1 MSTPTLDGKPNELP
15 MISSSSATPAPRS
28 DSPESASDYSRSAS
42 AASTRSR
49 LGSKRPRSVS
59 NMTELMP
66 LRLSSSTSSFLSTP
80 SSTPEPIGDRVDEY
94 FPELLAQD
102 LECSV
107 GVFTAKRMTAGTPV
121 LLLSNEDKA
130 RIRNTRMG
138 PSSPY
143 LAACARVRSLG
154 AIEER
159 TSTVSFLGQQQSR
172 LEAAT
177 SDVDS
182 RTSSQTS
189 EDMAPP
195 SFRHRESVLT
205 AATSVASTNW
215 KSSAARSMP
224 SSTPLESSWID
235 CDSDCEEDGMDDCN
249 IEALS
254 PRPPTPPESDFDSGV
269 TGLRR
274 LGTRGSW
281 GYVEQPLHHKSHSVS
296 GGSPISPIS
305 PSRDRTSHV
314 SFDMPVRPSSTV
326 GFRRH
331 DRPEARGGL
340 QPLTAKPSPV
350 HMEQISAHQTR
361 RSNEAA
367 QRPSLKLE
375 IWNKTDRALATEDFL
390 ECEPEVTEM
399 IFPAGP
405 LTPLTAIPIAD
416 AVLARPSSPRPA
428 LRSVQSWLN
437 SSLQPCPRAF
447 NDDLTRVVPLPPDAM
462 ETLRVSIACFPETML
477 LSSSLTI
484 ETIRTYSRKVRQ
496 PSLEILR
503 APSTRA
509 ATPESPS
516 QTPKR
521 SLWRKVMPLKR
532 SSVVTDLRQRQ
543 SHSSGE
549 SSVTSAGSSTA
560 ETPKPWEPLQNVFG
574 NCPGHICDALYAHI
588 VAYNYMSAL
597 VARNSTTSAPRGAT
611 SDCQQDDIPK
621 KAANL
626 LGLGGTNEAGTA
638 FNRHSRR
645 ARASLDVWPKD
656 EIVAIQPTASANHEN
671 MQGGLLRCIAR
682 LVATAKLIAENG
694 TSDETLVDTAV
705 EDVDLVVIRSLCE
718 IVRMA
723 EEASG

>member
-1 MSTPTLDGKPNELP
+1 
-15 MISSSSATPAPRS
+15 
-28 DSPESASDYSRSAS
+28 
-42 AASTRSR
+42 
-49 LGSKRPRSVS
+49 
-59 NMTELMP
+59 
-66 LRLSSSTSSFLSTP
+66 
-80 SSTPEPIGDRVDEY
+80 
-94 FPELLAQD
+94 
-102 LECSV
+102 
-107 GVFTAKRMTAGTPV
+107 
-121 LLLSNEDKA
+121 
-130 RIRNTRMG
+130 
-138 PSSPY
+138 
-143 LAACARVRSLG
+143 
-154 AIEER
+154 
-159 TSTVSFLGQQQSR
+159 
-172 LEAAT
+172 
-177 SDVDS
+177 
-182 RTSSQTS
+182 
-189 EDMAPP
+189 
-195 SFRHRESVLT
+195 
-205 AATSVASTNW
+205 
-215 KSSAARSMP
+215 
-224 SSTPLESSWID
+224 
-235 CDSDCEEDGMDDCN
+235 MDDCN

-274 LGTRGSW
+274 LDTRGSW

-375 IWNKTDRALATEDFL
+375 TGNKTDRALATEEFL

-416 AVLARPSSPRPA
+416 AVLARPPSPRPA

-509 ATPESPS
+509 ATPESRLRRPKDLSGARSCLSNEARWSRTYGRGRATALERAVSLPLGLAPPRRPS
-516 QTPKR
+516 PGSRCKT
-521 SLWRKVMPLKR
+521 
-532 SSVVTDLRQRQ
+532 
-543 SHSSGE
+543 SSGT
-549 SSVTSAGSSTA
+549 VLAISAMPCTHTLSPITTCRLWWPETLPHPHQEAQPATVNRTISPRRQQTFLAWEVPTRLGPPSTA
-560 ETPKPWEPLQNVFG
+560 TLEG
-574 NCPGHICDALYAHI
+574 PGHH
-588 VAYNYMSAL
+588 
-597 VARNSTTSAPRGAT
+597 
-611 SDCQQDDIPK
+611 
-621 KAANL
+621 
-626 LGLGGTNEAGTA
+626 
-638 FNRHSRR
+638 
-645 ARASLDVWPKD
+645 
-656 EIVAIQPTASANHEN
+656 
-671 MQGGLLRCIAR
+671 
-682 LVATAKLIAENG
+682 
-694 TSDETLVDTAV
+694 
-705 EDVDLVVIRSLCE
+705 
-718 IVRMA
+718 
-723 EEASG
+723 